1 MNIVRI
7 IRYLKKNIEWTSR
20 QFLILDQT
28 NQIEENFKSNRS
40 SAVLVNIKQVS
51 KILKTP
57 RRYTRRYITAEVF
70 RYLLFNSGLPS

>member
-7 IRYLKKNIEWTSR
+7 MRYLKKNIEWTSR

-28 NQIEENFKSNRS
+28 NQIVENFKSNRS

-57 RRYTRRYITAEVF
+57 RRYITAEVF